1 MPAEV
6 SDDEGWKKLG
16 LIAGSGMLPVRIAQA
31 EQQAG
36 REPFIVRLFDDEPLT
51 AFQHKDHS
59 IAEVGGVIRTLRAA
73 GCDAVCFAGIV
84 KRPNFAKLRP
94 DWRGARLLPKV
105 VAAALRGDGAIID
118 VVVSVFEEEGFRV
131 VGADEA
137 ALGLQV
143 DHGPLGRFHPASH
156 DFDDIRKA
164 AALIEAIGPFDV
176 GQAAIIRRGFVL
188 AVEAAEGTDEM
199 LERCANLPENLKG
212 FEPGEEERLRG
223 VLVKVP
229 KPGQELRVDLPT
241 LGVSTV
247 ENAHAAGLAGI
258 AVRGQQAL
266 VVDRRAVQQR
276 ADELG
281 LFVYAFD
288 DQELT
293 AL

>member
-1 MPAEV
+1 MSAQV
-6 SDDEGWKKLG
+6 SDDHGWQKLG
-16 LIAGSGMLPVRIAQA
+16 LIAGGGMLPVRIAQA

-36 REPFIVRLFDDEPLT
+36 REPFIVRLGDDEALT
-51 AFQHKDHS
+51 SYQYKDHS
-59 IAEVGGVIRTLRAA
+59 LAELGGVIRTLRAA
-73 GCDAVCFAGIV
+73 GCDAVCFAGVV

-94 DWRGARLLPKV
+94 DWRGAKLLPRV
-105 VAAALRGDGAIID
+105 VAAARKGDGAIID
-118 VVVSVFEEEGFRV
+118 VVVSVFEEEGFLV

-137 ALGLQV
+137 ALGLQIE
-143 DHGPLGRFHPASH
+143 HGPLGRFHPASH

-164 AALIEAIGPFDV
+164 AALIEAMGPFDV
-176 GQAAIIRRGFVL
+176 GQGAIVRRGFVL

-199 LERCANLPENLKG
+199 LQRCAGLSDDLKG
-212 FEPGEEERLRG
+212 FEPGEEDRPRG

-247 ENAHAAGLAGI
+247 ENTHAAGLAGI

-288 DQELT
+288 DDELT